1 MALVSLEGDLME
13 NPKIARGT
21 IGHLYKI
28 FITSHVK
35 SGNYMAQN
43 KEKST
48 RRIKTF
54 YISTIFSISLVLL
67 MIGMLGLIVLHAK
80 NLSNFVKENIVL
92 NIILNENTKEVD
104 IFRLQKEIESNQAVK
119 STQYISKELAARN
132 LSKDLGEDFVKFLGY
147 NPLLSSIDVYLKADF
162 ANNNQIRD
170 LEKELTGKE
179 MVKEVIYQ
187 QSLVDLVNENL
198 RTISVIIIAFGAVLL
213 LIAIAL
219 INNTIRLAMYSQR
232 FIIRSMQLVGATR
245 TFIRKPFILTG
256 LLHGFFGA
264 LIAIVILI
272 SALSIA
278 RQEMPELVI
287 LENYMEF
294 AILFVGI
301 ISMGLVISFFSTLF
315 AVNKYLNQ
323 KTDDL
328 YSK

>member
-1 MALVSLEGDLME
+1 
-13 NPKIARGT
+13 
-21 IGHLYKI
+21 
-28 FITSHVK
+28 
-35 SGNYMAQN
+35 MAQK
-43 KEKST
+43 KEKPT

>member
-1 MALVSLEGDLME
+1 
-13 NPKIARGT
+13 
-21 IGHLYKI
+21 
-28 FITSHVK
+28 
-35 SGNYMAQN
+35 MAQN
-43 KEKST
+43 KEKPT